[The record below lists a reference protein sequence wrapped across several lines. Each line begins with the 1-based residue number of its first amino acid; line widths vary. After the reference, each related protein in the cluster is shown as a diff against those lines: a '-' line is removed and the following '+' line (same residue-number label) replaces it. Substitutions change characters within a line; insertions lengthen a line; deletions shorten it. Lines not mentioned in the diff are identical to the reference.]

1 MARTPRQLPSAEG
14 GCDGSRGQ
22 GRRLANARL
31 AVGADR
37 AAAAGAA
44 AAPVGLPQPA
54 GARPGRDGRDPVRAQ
69 DGLPVERAQRDR
81 DLLLELGAPPLPG
94 VARGGRVRGAVAAR
108 PARLRRAGRDRVGV
122 AGDGR
127 GDDQGAAGRRQDWP
141 EPDRSGE
148 KGAKRS
154 LLTEGKGIPLGIA
167 DEGANR
173 NDFKLSRQT
182 LESIPIE
189 RPQPTE
195 ENPQNLCLDKGYD
208 YDEVRE
214 LSREFGFTAHIRSRG
229 EEKKRLAREAGFRA
243 RRWVVERTH
252 SRLNRCHALLIR
264 WSKKPE
270 NHLALL
276 HLACALI
283 SWKAVIA

>member
-1 MARTPRQLPSAEG
+1 VPRPAE
-14 GCDGSRGQ
+14 
-22 GRRLANARL
+22 RLTFFQQPRVSHFHQTATT
-31 AVGADR
+31 
-37 AAAAGAA
+37 A
-44 AAPVGLPQPA
+44 AAPGPAPAARSRRRACTSSRWCSFDRRTSAAWRLTVSLGRHRRGGYALSSGLP
-54 GARPGRDGRDPVRAQ
+54 
-69 DGLPVERAQRDR
+69 LSN
-81 DLLLELGAPPLPG
+81 
-94 VARGGRVRGAVAAR
+94 ARGAS
-108 PARLRRAGRDRVGV
+108 
-122 AGDGR
+122 
-127 GDDQGAAGRRQDWP
+127 QGAARRRP
-141 EPDRSGE
+141 HRAEPDRPGE

-189 RPQPTE
+189 RPKPTKE
-195 ENPQNLCLDKGYD
+195 SAQNLCLDKGYD

-214 LSREFGFTAHIRSRG
+214 LAVEFGFTAHIRSRG
-229 EEKKRLAREAGFRA
+229 EEKKALAREAGFRA

-252 SRLNRCHALLIR
+252 SWLNRYRALLIR

-283 SWKAVIA
+283 TWKKTMTAPLPG